1 MMIKIV
7 KKGRGWFQTYEE
19 NPTATN
25 LSMAGGGARLLSI
38 LLLIAAIP
46 CTVAVLMAVA
56 RVSMVGSVGTAL
68 IFLMDEMDDLLLSSS
83 GAAWRSADT
92 LPVFC
97 KVRRLCMP
105 RTKMRKP
112 NWNQRNDIT

>member
-68 IFLMDEMDDLLLSSS
+68 ILLLAAFFLWS
-83 GAAWRSADT
+83 GVAVCRYAACVLQSKAALYAQNKDEEAKLEPT
-92 LPVFC
+92 E
-97 KVRRLCMP
+97 
-105 RTKMRKP
+105 
-112 NWNQRNDIT
+112 

>member
-46 CTVAVLMAVA
+46 A
-56 RVSMVGSVGTAL
+56 R
-68 IFLMDEMDDLLLSSS
+68 
-83 GAAWRSADT
+83 W
-92 LPVFC
+92 
-97 KVRRLCMP
+97 LC
-105 RTKMRKP
+105 
-112 NWNQRNDIT
+112 

>member
-56 RVSMVGSVGTAL
+56 RVSMVGSVGTVCRYAACVLQSKAAL
-68 IFLMDEMDDLLLSSS
+68 YAQNKDEEAKLEP
-83 GAAWRSADT
+83 T
-92 LPVFC
+92 E
-97 KVRRLCMP
+97 
-105 RTKMRKP
+105 
-112 NWNQRNDIT
+112 

>member
-68 IFLMDEMDDLLLSSS
+68 IFSLLLSSS
-83 GAAWRSADT
+83 GAAWRAADT

>member
-68 IFLMDEMDDLLLSSS
+68 IFLMDEMDDLLL
-83 GAAWRSADT
+83 AALAVCRYAACVLQSKAALYAQNKDEEAKLEPT
-92 LPVFC
+92 E
-97 KVRRLCMP
+97 
-105 RTKMRKP
+105 
-112 NWNQRNDIT
+112 

>member
-68 IFLMDEMDDLLLSSS
+68 IFLMDEMDDLLLAAFFLWS
-83 GAAWRSADT
+83 GVAVCRYATCVLQSKAALYAQNKDEEAKLEPT
-92 LPVFC
+92 E
-97 KVRRLCMP
+97 
-105 RTKMRKP
+105 
-112 NWNQRNDIT
+112 